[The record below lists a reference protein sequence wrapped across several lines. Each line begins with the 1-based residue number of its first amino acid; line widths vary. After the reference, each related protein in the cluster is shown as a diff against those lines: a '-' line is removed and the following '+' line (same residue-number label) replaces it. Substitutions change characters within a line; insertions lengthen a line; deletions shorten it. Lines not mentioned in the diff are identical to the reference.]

1 MLRRTIQRVRASTMQ
16 LGGGG
21 INDYEQKA
29 LARKLA
35 TAFLR
40 GDYGRTPSRTPSAL
54 PRWKAGRGQ
63 ARGGDERGGE
73 EGGEGE
79 EGEEGGEEGKDGKEE
94 KEGKEGKQQ
103 GGKESKR
110 ETVGGKKRKEKE
122 EEKSGGEE
130 NEGKVVYVVDGLL
143 EVEVDK
149 RAAADEMVTRDVAME
164 VAREVA
170 MEEGVELGVSIGV
183 LSVRREDTSEF
194 EMAV

>member
-1 MLRRTIQRVRASTMQ
+1 MLRRTFSEYPARMRQASTTQ

-21 INDYEQKA
+21 INDFDQKG

-40 GDYGRTPSRTPSAL
+40 GDYGRTPSAL
-54 PRWKAGRGQ
+54 HWKGGRGH

-73 EGGEGE
+73 EGGEEEEAGE
-79 EGEEGGEEGKDGKEE
+79 EGEEGEQKGGEEIT
-94 KEGKEGKQQ
+94 
-103 GGKESKR
+103 S
-110 ETVGGKKRKEKE
+110 ETVRGKKRKENE

-130 NEGKVVYVVDGLL
+130 IERKVVCFADGRESGAVV
-143 EVEVDK
+143 VEVDADK
-149 RAAADEMVTRDVAME
+149 RAAADET

-170 MEEGVELGVSIGV
+170 MEEGFELGV
-183 LSVRREDTSEF
+183 LSVRGEDTSEF